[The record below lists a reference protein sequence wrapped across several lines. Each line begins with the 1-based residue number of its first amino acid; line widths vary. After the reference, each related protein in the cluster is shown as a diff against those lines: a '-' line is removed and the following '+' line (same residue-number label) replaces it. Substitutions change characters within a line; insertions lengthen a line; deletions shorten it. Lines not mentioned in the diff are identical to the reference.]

1 MRKNENGLQWIV
13 AETAQKKLHFPWGA
27 WVVCAVLT
35 VGFCLLLTAAFPSVP
50 YPWWAMTAAAIL
62 VQAALLIVYQ
72 TRIGNW
78 LVPAGIGVL
87 LLLSLA
93 LHKFVLPGFGTLAND
108 FLTLLTGKT
117 GKIYLDFAAADA
129 RFLPLAVTV
138 LLLALSLLLSRS
150 AWGGRLLLALPIL
163 LPCYA
168 ALLLDLFPIGIGGGL
183 LIIGTVLLMVQ
194 HTAEGEALAGVP
206 AQMILPVLCA
216 ALCLL
221 IGLSCQDKLNT
232 DMVETMQTQLHQ
244 RYYDSD
250 TNSMPEGNLK
260 NLPAWKKSGT
270 PALEV
275 TMEQPEKVY
284 LRGQIYDTYTGT
296 GWKAADTEG
305 TAQYEDLFYWLHE
318 ANFYGQSQIALAD
331 GYTET
336 ATPLSMTVKNL
347 SACSAHGYYPYAVY
361 GSETLA
367 ADRIGDTNLPPAES
381 LYYLKG
387 SVPDWYQIQ
396 RNLSTAQG
404 RENIETY
411 LSKEQAYADYL
422 RAVDLQMT
430 QDSWAVLQRQLKLD
444 TQTRTISDIRTIIF
458 DYLRE
463 AMTYDETARTMN
475 GSGDFLQYTLERS
488 GHGYSVHYAT
498 AAVLMLRYMG
508 VPARYVEGYY
518 LSAEDAA
525 RYKAGETITL
535 TEENAHAW
543 AEYYVS
549 GVGFVPFE
557 VTPGYIDDEELSLG
571 GDSPDE
577 NTYENNTQQ
586 FVEVEKPEEI
596 DEHKQDR
603 FTFSLDAHYL
613 LFLPL
618 LLVLLLAGCIF
629 HRRRVFRKKLAA
641 IDAADDREAISMR
654 YGYAVYLLRH
664 STIRPPEGAAEAA
677 ELNQKALFSTQE
689 MTPEQRKKIDSFAV
703 RVLDACKDSWTPWER
718 IRYRLWNCLY

>member
-1 MRKNENGLQWIV
+1 
-13 AETAQKKLHFPWGA
+13 
-27 WVVCAVLT
+27 
-35 VGFCLLLTAAFPSVP
+35 
-50 YPWWAMTAAAIL
+50 
-62 VQAALLIVYQ
+62 
-72 TRIGNW
+72 
-78 LVPAGIGVL
+78 
-87 LLLSLA
+87 
-93 LHKFVLPGFGTLAND
+93 
-108 FLTLLTGKT
+108 
-117 GKIYLDFAAADA
+117 
-129 RFLPLAVTV
+129 
-138 LLLALSLLLSRS
+138 
-150 AWGGRLLLALPIL
+150 
-163 LPCYA
+163 
-168 ALLLDLFPIGIGGGL
+168 
-183 LIIGTVLLMVQ
+183 
-194 HTAEGEALAGVP
+194 
-206 AQMILPVLCA
+206 
-216 ALCLL
+216 
-221 IGLSCQDKLNT
+221 
-232 DMVETMQTQLHQ
+232 
-244 RYYDSD
+244 
-250 TNSMPEGNLK
+250 
-260 NLPAWKKSGT
+260 
-270 PALEV
+270 
-275 TMEQPEKVY
+275 MEQPEKVY
-284 LRGQIYDTYTGT
+284 LRGQVYDTYTGT
-296 GWKAADTEG
+296 GWKAADTEE
-305 TAQYEDLFYWLHE
+305 TAQYEDLFYWLNE
-318 ANFYGQSQIALAD
+318 AGFYGQSQIALAD

-336 ATPLSMTVKNL
+336 ATPLSMTIRNL

-367 ADRIGDTNLPPAES
+367 ADRIGDTDLPPAES
-381 LYYLKG
+381 LSYLKG

-586 FVEVEKPEEI
+586 FVEVEQPEEI
-596 DEHKQDR
+596 NEHKRDR
-603 FTFSLDAHYL
+603 FTFSLNAHYL
-613 LFLPL
+613 LLLPL
-618 LLVLLLAGCIF
+618 LLILLLAECIF
-629 HRRRVFRKKLAA
+629 HRRRVFRKKMAA
-641 IDAADDREAISMR
+641 IDAANDREAIAMR

-664 STIRPPEGAAEAA
+664 STVQFPEDAAEAA

-689 MTPEQRKKIDSFAV
+689 MTPEQRKQVDSFAV
-703 RVLDACKDSWTPWER
+703 RVLDACKGSWTTWEK

>member
-1 MRKNENGLQWIV
+1 MRKYENGLQWTV
-13 AETAQKKLHFPWGA
+13 PEAAQEKLHFPWGA
-27 WVVCAVLT
+27 WAVCAVLT
-35 VGFCLLLTAAFPSVP
+35 AGFCLLLTGAFPSLP
-50 YPWWAMTAAAIL
+50 YPWWAMAL
-62 VQAALLIVYQ
+62 AALLVQVALLLAYQ
-72 TRIGNW
+72 TKLGNW
-78 LVPAGIGVL
+78 LVPASIGFL
-87 LLLSLA
+87 FLLSLA
-93 LHKFVLPGFGTLAND
+93 LRQFVLPGFGTLAND
-108 FLTLLTGKT
+108 FLTLLTKKT
-117 GKIYLDFAAADA
+117 GQIYLDFAAADT
-129 RFLPLAVTV
+129 RFLPLAAAV
-138 LLLALSLLLSRS
+138 LLLAVSLLLSRS
-150 AWGGRLLLALPIL
+150 AWSGRMLLALPIL

-194 HTAEGEALAGVP
+194 RTAAGEALAGAP
-206 AQMILPVLCA
+206 AQLILPVLCA

-244 RYYDSD
+244 RRYDSD

-260 NLPAWKKSGT
+260 NLPAWNKSDT

-296 GWKAADTEG
+296 GWKAADTEE

-318 ANFYGQSQIALAD
+318 ANFYGQSQISLAD
-331 GYTET
+331 DYTET
-336 ATPLSMTVKNL
+336 STPLSMTVKNL

-361 GSETLA
+361 GSETLE
-367 ADRIGDTNLPPAES
+367 ADRIGDTDLPAAENLS
-381 LYYLKG
+381 YLKG

-422 RAVDLQMT
+422 RAMDLQMT

-444 TQTRTISDIRTIIF
+444 TQARTISDIRTVIF

-463 AMTYDETARTMN
+463 NMTYDETVRTMN

-525 RYKAGETITL
+525 RYKAGEAITL
-535 TEENAHAW
+535 TEENAHVW

-557 VTPGYIDDEELSLG
+557 VTPGYIDDEEMSLG

-586 FVEVEKPEEI
+586 FVEVEQPEEI
-596 DEHKQDR
+596 NEHKQDR

-613 LFLPL
+613 LLLPL
-618 LLVLLLAGCIF
+618 LLILLLAGYIF
-629 HRRRVFRKKLAA
+629 HRRRVFRKKMAA
-641 IDAADDREAISMR
+641 IDAADDREAIAMR
-654 YGYAVYLLRH
+654 FGYAVCLLRH
-664 STIRPPEGAAEAA
+664 STVRPPEGAAEAA

-689 MTPEQRKKIDSFAV
+689 MTPEQRKQVDSFAV
-703 RVLDACKDSWTPWER
+703 RVLDACKGSWTPWER

>member
-1 MRKNENGLQWIV
+1 MLTRILYNADEVINELSSLAKNKNLVFRGYGQQIELYPNIIRNSDLTNREFELLSNFEKYGLQYFSVNNAIDFMSYG
-13 AETAQKKLHFPWGA
+13 QHFGLP
-27 WVVCAVLT
+27 
-35 VGFCLLLTAAFPSVP
+35 
-50 YPWWAMTAAAIL
+50 
-62 VQAALLIVYQ
+62 
-72 TRIGNW
+72 TR
-78 LVPAGIGVL
+78 L
-87 LLLSLA
+87 
-93 LHKFVLPGFGTLAND
+93 
-108 FLTLLTGKT
+108 
-117 GKIYLDFAAADA
+117 LDFTYNP
-129 RFLPLAVTV
+129 FV
-138 LLLALSLLLSRS
+138 ALFFSIFMPKASN
-150 AWGGRLLLALPIL
+150 
-163 LPCYA
+163 YTNEE
-168 ALLLDLFPIGIGGGL
+168 PIGIGGGL

-206 AQMILPVLCA
+206 AQLILPVLCA

-221 IGLSCQDKLNT
+221 MGLSCQDKLNT
-232 DMVETMQTQLHQ
+232 DMIETMQTQLHQ
-244 RYYDSD
+244 RHYDSD

-260 NLPAWKKSGT
+260 NLPAWNKSDT

-284 LRGQIYDTYTGT
+284 LRGQVYDTYTGT
-296 GWKAADTEG
+296 GWKAADTEE

-336 ATPLSMTVKNL
+336 ATPLSMTIRNL

-367 ADRIGDTNLPPAES
+367 ADRIGDTNLPPTES

-422 RAVDLQMT
+422 RAIDLQMT
-430 QDSWAVLQRQLKLD
+430 QDSWAVLRRQLKLD
-444 TQTRTISDIRTIIF
+444 TQARTISDIRTIIF

-518 LSAEDAA
+518 LSAEDAT

-586 FVEVEKPEEI
+586 FVEVERPEEVN
-596 DEHKQDR
+596 EHKQDR
-603 FTFSLDAHYL
+603 FTFSLNAHYL
-613 LFLPL
+613 LLLPL
-618 LLVLLLAGCIF
+618 LLILLLAGCIF
-629 HRRRVFRKKLAA
+629 HRRRVFRKKMAA
-641 IDAADDREAISMR
+641 IDAANDREAIAMR
-654 YGYAVYLLRH
+654 YGYAVCLLRH
-664 STIRPPEGAAEAA
+664 STVQFPEDAAEAA

-689 MTPEQRKKIDSFAV
+689 MTPEQRKQVDSFAV
-703 RVLDACKDSWTPWER
+703 RVLDACKGSWTTWEK

>member
-1 MRKNENGLQWIV
+1 MRKYENGLQWTV
-13 AETAQKKLHFPWGA
+13 PEAAQEKLHFPWGA
-27 WVVCAVLT
+27 WAVCAVLT
-35 VGFCLLLTAAFPSVP
+35 AGFCLLLTGAFPSLP
-50 YPWWAMTAAAIL
+50 YPWWAMAL
-62 VQAALLIVYQ
+62 AALLVQVALLLAYQ
-72 TRIGNW
+72 TKLGNW
-78 LVPAGIGVL
+78 LVPAGIGFL
-87 LLLSLA
+87 FLLSLA
-93 LHKFVLPGFGTLAND
+93 LRQFVLPGFGTLAND
-108 FLTLLTGKT
+108 FLTLLTKKT
-117 GKIYLDFAAADA
+117 GQIYLDFAAADT
-129 RFLPLAVTV
+129 RFLPLAAAV
-138 LLLALSLLLSRS
+138 LLLAVSLLLSRS
-150 AWGGRLLLALPIL
+150 AWSGRMLLALPIL

-194 HTAEGEALAGVP
+194 RTAAGEALAGAP
-206 AQMILPVLCA
+206 AQLILPVLCA

-244 RYYDSD
+244 RRYDSD

-260 NLPAWKKSGT
+260 NLPAWNKSDT

-296 GWKAADTEG
+296 GWKAADTEE

-318 ANFYGQSQIALAD
+318 ANFYGQSQISLAD
-331 GYTET
+331 DYTET
-336 ATPLSMTVKNL
+336 STPLSMTVKNL

-361 GSETLA
+361 GSETLE
-367 ADRIGDTNLPPAES
+367 ADRIGDTDLPAAENLS
-381 LYYLKG
+381 YLKG

-422 RAVDLQMT
+422 RAMDLQMT

-444 TQTRTISDIRTIIF
+444 TQARTISDIRTVIF

-463 AMTYDETARTMN
+463 NMTYDETVRTMN

-525 RYKAGETITL
+525 RYKAGEAITL
-535 TEENAHAW
+535 TEENAHVW

-549 GVGFVPFE
+549 GVGLVPFE
-557 VTPGYIDDEELSLG
+557 VTPGYIDDEEMSLG

-586 FVEVEKPEEI
+586 FVEVEQPEEI
-596 DEHKQDR
+596 NEHKQDR

-613 LFLPL
+613 LLLPL
-618 LLVLLLAGCIF
+618 LLILLLAGYIF
-629 HRRRVFRKKLAA
+629 HRRRVFRKKMAA
-641 IDAADDREAISMR
+641 IDAADDREAIAMR
-654 YGYAVYLLRH
+654 FGYAVCLLRH
-664 STIRPPEGAAEAA
+664 STVRPPEGAAEAA

-689 MTPEQRKKIDSFAV
+689 MTPEQRKQVDSFAV
-703 RVLDACKDSWTPWER
+703 RVLDACKGSWTPWER

>member
-1 MRKNENGLQWIV
+1 MRKYENGLQWTV
-13 AETAQKKLHFPWGA
+13 PEAAQEKLHFPWGA
-27 WVVCAVLT
+27 WAVCAVLT
-35 VGFCLLLTAAFPSVP
+35 AGFCLLLTGAFPSLP
-50 YPWWAMTAAAIL
+50 YPWWAMAL
-62 VQAALLIVYQ
+62 AALLVQVALLLAYQ

-78 LVPAGIGVL
+78 LVPAGIGFL
-87 LLLSLA
+87 FLLSLA
-93 LHKFVLPGFGTLAND
+93 LRQFVLPGFGTLAND
-108 FLTLLTGKT
+108 FLTLLTKKT
-117 GKIYLDFAAADA
+117 GQIYLDFAAADT
-129 RFLPLAVTV
+129 RFLPLAAAV
-138 LLLALSLLLSRS
+138 LLLAVSLLLSRS
-150 AWGGRLLLALPIL
+150 AWSGRMLLALPIL

-194 HTAEGEALAGVP
+194 RTAAGEALAGAP
-206 AQMILPVLCA
+206 AQLILPVLCA

-244 RYYDSD
+244 RRYDSD

-260 NLPAWKKSGT
+260 NLPAWKKSDT

-296 GWKAADTEG
+296 DWKAADTEE

-318 ANFYGQSQIALAD
+318 ANFYGQSQISLAD
-331 GYTET
+331 DYTET
-336 ATPLSMTVKNL
+336 STPLSMTVKNL
-347 SACSAHGYYPYAVY
+347 SACSAHGYYPYAFY
-361 GSETLA
+361 GSETLE
-367 ADRIGDTNLPPAES
+367 ADRIGDTDLPAAENLS
-381 LYYLKG
+381 YLKG

-422 RAVDLQMT
+422 RAMDLQMT

-444 TQTRTISDIRTIIF
+444 TQARTISDIRTVIF

-463 AMTYDETARTMN
+463 NMTYDETVRTMN

-525 RYKAGETITL
+525 RYKAGEAITL

-557 VTPGYIDDEELSLG
+557 VTPGYIDDEEMSLG

-586 FVEVEKPEEI
+586 FVEVEQPEEI
-596 DEHKQDR
+596 NEHKQDR

-613 LFLPL
+613 LLLPL
-618 LLVLLLAGCIF
+618 LLILLLAGCIF

-641 IDAADDREAISMR
+641 IDAADDREAIAMR
-654 YGYAVYLLRH
+654 YGYAVCLLRH
-664 STIRPPEGAAEAA
+664 STVQFPEDAAEAA

-689 MTPEQRKKIDSFAV
+689 MTPEQRKQVDSFAV
-703 RVLDACKDSWTPWER
+703 RVLDACKGSWTTWEK

>member
-1 MRKNENGLQWIV
+1 
-13 AETAQKKLHFPWGA
+13 
-27 WVVCAVLT
+27 
-35 VGFCLLLTAAFPSVP
+35 
-50 YPWWAMTAAAIL
+50 MTI
-62 VQAALLIVYQ
+62 
-72 TRIGNW
+72 R
-78 LVPAGIGVL
+78 
-87 LLLSLA
+87 
-93 LHKFVLPGFGTLAND
+93 
-108 FLTLLTGKT
+108 
-117 GKIYLDFAAADA
+117 
-129 RFLPLAVTV
+129 
-138 LLLALSLLLSRS
+138 
-150 AWGGRLLLALPIL
+150 
-163 LPCYA
+163 
-168 ALLLDLFPIGIGGGL
+168 
-183 LIIGTVLLMVQ
+183 
-194 HTAEGEALAGVP
+194 
-206 AQMILPVLCA
+206 
-216 ALCLL
+216 
-221 IGLSCQDKLNT
+221 
-232 DMVETMQTQLHQ
+232 
-244 RYYDSD
+244 
-250 TNSMPEGNLK
+250 
-260 NLPAWKKSGT
+260 
-270 PALEV
+270 
-275 TMEQPEKVY
+275 
-284 LRGQIYDTYTGT
+284 
-296 GWKAADTEG
+296 
-305 TAQYEDLFYWLHE
+305 
-318 ANFYGQSQIALAD
+318 
-331 GYTET
+331 
-336 ATPLSMTVKNL
+336 NL

-586 FVEVEKPEEI
+586 FVEVEQPEEI
-596 DEHKQDR
+596 NEHKQDR
-603 FTFSLDAHYL
+603 FTFSLNAHYL
-613 LFLPL
+613 LLLPL
-618 LLVLLLAGCIF
+618 LLILLLAGCIF
-629 HRRRVFRKKLAA
+629 HRRRVFRKKMAA
-641 IDAADDREAISMR
+641 IDAANDREAIAMR
-654 YGYAVYLLRH
+654 YGYAVCLLRH
-664 STIRPPEGAAEAA
+664 SAVQFPEDAAEAA

-689 MTPEQRKKIDSFAV
+689 MTPEQRKQVDSFAV
-703 RVLDACKDSWTPWER
+703 RVLDACKGSWTTWEK

>member
-1 MRKNENGLQWIV
+1 MRKYENGLQWTV
-13 AETAQKKLHFPWGA
+13 PEAAQEKLHFPWGA
-27 WVVCAVLT
+27 WAVCAVLT
-35 VGFCLLLTAAFPSVP
+35 AGFCLLLTGAFPSLP
-50 YPWWAMTAAAIL
+50 YPWWAMAL
-62 VQAALLIVYQ
+62 AALLVQVALLLAYQ
-72 TRIGNW
+72 TKLGNW
-78 LVPAGIGVL
+78 LVPAGIGFL
-87 LLLSLA
+87 FLLSLA
-93 LHKFVLPGFGTLAND
+93 LRQFVLPGFGTLAND
-108 FLTLLTGKT
+108 FLTLLTKKT
-117 GKIYLDFAAADA
+117 GQIYLDFAAADT
-129 RFLPLAVTV
+129 RFLPLAAAV
-138 LLLALSLLLSRS
+138 LLLAVSLLLSRS
-150 AWGGRLLLALPIL
+150 AWSGRMLLALPIL

-194 HTAEGEALAGVP
+194 RTAAGEALAGAP
-206 AQMILPVLCA
+206 AQLILPVLCA

-244 RYYDSD
+244 RRYDSD

-260 NLPAWKKSGT
+260 NLPAWNKSDT

-296 GWKAADTEG
+296 GWKAADTEE

-318 ANFYGQSQIALAD
+318 ANFYGQSQISLAD
-331 GYTET
+331 DYTET
-336 ATPLSMTVKNL
+336 STPLSMTVKNL

-361 GSETLA
+361 GSETLE
-367 ADRIGDTNLPPAES
+367 ADRIGDTDLPAAENLS
-381 LYYLKG
+381 YLKG

-422 RAVDLQMT
+422 RAMDLQMT

-444 TQTRTISDIRTIIF
+444 TQARTISDIRTVIF

-463 AMTYDETARTMN
+463 NMTYDETVRTMN

-488 GHGYSVHYAT
+488 RHGYSVHYAT

-525 RYKAGETITL
+525 RYKAGEAITL

-557 VTPGYIDDEELSLG
+557 VTPGYIDDEEMSLG

-586 FVEVEKPEEI
+586 FVEVEQPEEI
-596 DEHKQDR
+596 NEHKQDR

-613 LFLPL
+613 LLLPL
-618 LLVLLLAGCIF
+618 LLILLLAGYIF
-629 HRRRVFRKKLAA
+629 HRRRVFRKKMAA
-641 IDAADDREAISMR
+641 IDAADDREAIAMR
-654 YGYAVYLLRH
+654 FGYAVCLLRH
-664 STIRPPEGAAEAA
+664 STVRPPEGAAEAA

-689 MTPEQRKKIDSFAV
+689 MTPEQRKQVDSFAV
-703 RVLDACKDSWTPWER
+703 RVLDACKGSWTPWER

>member
-1 MRKNENGLQWIV
+1 M
-13 AETAQKKLHFPWGA
+13 
-27 WVVCAVLT
+27 
-35 VGFCLLLTAAFPSVP
+35 
-50 YPWWAMTAAAIL
+50 
-62 VQAALLIVYQ
+62 
-72 TRIGNW
+72 
-78 LVPAGIGVL
+78 
-87 LLLSLA
+87 
-93 LHKFVLPGFGTLAND
+93 
-108 FLTLLTGKT
+108 
-117 GKIYLDFAAADA
+117 
-129 RFLPLAVTV
+129 
-138 LLLALSLLLSRS
+138 
-150 AWGGRLLLALPIL
+150 
-163 LPCYA
+163 
-168 ALLLDLFPIGIGGGL
+168 
-183 LIIGTVLLMVQ
+183 
-194 HTAEGEALAGVP
+194 
-206 AQMILPVLCA
+206 PVLCA

-244 RYYDSD
+244 RHYDSD

-260 NLPAWKKSGT
+260 NLPAWNKSDT

-284 LRGQIYDTYTGT
+284 LRGQVYDTYTGT
-296 GWKAADTEG
+296 GWKAADTEE

-318 ANFYGQSQIALAD
+318 AGFYGQSQIALAD

-336 ATPLSMTVKNL
+336 ATPLSMTIRNL

-367 ADRIGDTNLPPAES
+367 ADRIGDTDLPTAES

-586 FVEVEKPEEI
+586 FVEVEQPEEI
-596 DEHKQDR
+596 NEHKRDR
-603 FTFSLDAHYL
+603 FTFSLNAHYL
-613 LFLPL
+613 LLLPL
-618 LLVLLLAGCIF
+618 LLILLLAGCIF
-629 HRRRVFRKKLAA
+629 HRRRVFRKKMAA
-641 IDAADDREAISMR
+641 IDAANDREAIAMR
-654 YGYAVYLLRH
+654 YGYAVCLLRH
-664 STIRPPEGAAEAA
+664 STVQFPEDAAEAA

-689 MTPEQRKKIDSFAV
+689 MTPEQRKQIDSFAV
-703 RVLDACKDSWTPWER
+703 HVLDACKGSWTTWEK